1 MTPAE
6 LFRTV
11 IAILEDAGIPHML
24 TGSFASAYH
33 GAPRATQDIDLV
45 IEANTD
51 QVEALVR
58 LLPPSDWYVDKD
70 AALEAVRTEG
80 QFNIIDR
87 QWGWKIDL
95 IVRKSRPF
103 SEAEFRRRQTAELEG
118 ARIDVVTAE
127 DLIVAKLEWAKAGG
141 SRRQVEDVA
150 SILRMRSGELDLA
163 MVEGWVRAF
172 GLEHEWLEAQA
183 LNSQ

>member
-6 LFRTV
+6 LFRTI
-11 IAILEDAGIPHML
+11 IAILEHAGILHML

-70 AALEAVRTEG
+70 AEIG
-80 QFNIIDR
+80 
-87 QWGWKIDL
+87 
-95 IVRKSRPF
+95 
-103 SEAEFRRRQTAELEG
+103 
-118 ARIDVVTAE
+118 
-127 DLIVAKLEWAKAGG
+127 
-141 SRRQVEDVA
+141 
-150 SILRMRSGELDLA
+150 
-163 MVEGWVRAF
+163 RA
-172 GLEHEWLEAQA
+172 HV
-183 LNSQ
+183 